1 MEARTEKLTLFFDRI
16 KTITFWKRIFGWNSL
31 KSLSYEA
38 YEEFKSMM
46 GSADRVSRE
55 LDQTKNALG
64 LAQRDTEHLKSSHTA
79 LESELKRT
87 EEELRSDEDRISEM
101 KASLA
106 TKDETIKLAERK
118 VTEQGNEIVL
128 LKQRVD
134 QLARDLSEVEQEN
147 VAFRQNESGRQK
159 ELENKIATLTQEI
172 ERVRTE
178 RHREKEE
185 QQEAEIH
192 RLESMRETWAR
203 HEENVK
209 SAIKMICQKHT
220 IEYVENVPFKG
231 SPDNT
236 IKISDEFVVFD
247 AKSPASDDL
256 ENFPTYIKSQTE
268 AVKKYAKEEN
278 VRRDIFLVVPANT
291 VEVIQQFSYNMADY
305 SVYIVTLDVLEPLIL
320 ALRKIEEYEFVNQ
333 LSPEERDNVCRVI
346 GKFAHLTKRR
356 IQIDHF
362 FAMEFLAVLTK
373 CKVDLPK
380 DILEKVIESEKAE
393 KLNPPQEKR
402 AKQIPTQE
410 LQSDADRI
418 RREAEAK
425 AIVFPPSLQD
435 QLNLLPLYEDE
446 KSKSTEHS

>member
-1 MEARTEKLTLFFDRI
+1 M
-16 KTITFWKRIFGWNSL
+16 
-31 KSLSYEA
+31 
-38 YEEFKSMM
+38 
-46 GSADRVSRE
+46 
-55 LDQTKNALG
+55 
-64 LAQRDTEHLKSSHTA
+64 
-79 LESELKRT
+79 
-87 EEELRSDEDRISEM
+87 
-101 KASLA
+101 
-106 TKDETIKLAERK
+106 
-118 VTEQGNEIVL
+118 
-128 LKQRVD
+128 
-134 QLARDLSEVEQEN
+134 
-147 VAFRQNESGRQK
+147 
-159 ELENKIATLTQEI
+159 
-172 ERVRTE
+172 RTE

>member
-38 YEEFKSMM
+38 YEEFKSLM

-118 VTEQGNEIVL
+118 VTEQGNEIAL

-192 RLESMRETWAR
+192 RLESMRETWAK